1 MEFHPLAVFRQ
12 CVDRYNCN
20 YKVKEFTCLDLYYSM
35 AFAQITYR
43 ESLRD
48 IEACLRAQHRKLYHM
63 GISGPAFRNTLANT
77 NKVSHWRI
85 YADFALSLISTARRL
100 YSKEAFFDGLNETV
114 YALEATTIDLCPPL
128 FPWAH
133 FRKTKGAIKFHTH
146 LDLRGNIPY
155 LIHISDRK
163 LHGVNTLNI
172 IPIEVGAFYIK
183 GLSGPHQALLSY
195 TGCGLFCYQS
205 QVQPKIPACLLSST
219 GSEHGP
225 NMRSI
230 SLADRSKV
238 RHGLSRQAASSEI
251 LRLRYLKDSGLSN
264 EQLHLTAFDYLY
276 AIPLPLACRA
286 IFQLDLF
293 N

>member
-1 MEFHPLAVFRQ
+1 MECLPLAVFRQ

-100 YSKEAFFDGLNETV
+100 YSQEAFFDGLNETV
-114 YALEATTIDLCPPL
+114 YALEATTIDLCLPL

-172 IPIEVGAFYIK
+172 IPIEVGAFYIMDRGYLDHTK
-183 GLSGPHQALLSY
+183 LYCLTQAAAFFVTRAKSNLKYRHVCSHPLDR
-195 TGCGLFCYQS
+195 
-205 QVQPKIPACLLSST
+205 ST
-219 GSEHGP
+219 GLICDQSVLLTVP
-225 NMRSI
+225 KSAM
-230 SLADRSKV
+230 DYPDK
-238 RHGLSRQAASSEI
+238 
-251 LRLRYLKDSGLSN
+251 
-264 EQLHLTAFDYLY
+264 LHRVKY
-276 AIPLPLACRA
+276 
-286 IFQLDLF
+286 
-293 N
+293 